1 MPDGKQAKD
10 EDYQNLV
17 RAAVL
22 DARHFL
28 RLTLSNR
35 APGAE
40 SPWVKVVIRPVVVR
54 GRRKMQFSYFDGKT
68 DTTKNFLGAEI
79 AARLED
85 ALALP
90 FRQLH
95 VQSTTGDVY
104 VRIAKRGRPLI
115 SRAAASRAESSPLL
129 AHDRR
134 KQYLIPKDAPD
145 EFLHAIGITDRSG
158 KVRPAMGGKFV
169 QVNEFLRSVE
179 KMLAP
184 ERASGEAIEIVDCG
198 CGRAYLT
205 FAAHHYLNHLAGVSA
220 RVVGIDWDADLIA
233 KCQALSDSLGGE
245 GMEFRVCRIAEYV
258 PSKRPD
264 MVLSLHA
271 CDTATDEA
279 IAQGILW
286 GSRVIIA
293 APCCQHELHDAVE
306 APVLRPMLRHGILKQ
321 RTADILTD
329 SFRALT
335 LRIMGYRTE
344 VVEFVDPEHTA
355 KNLMIRARK
364 ALKKGHE
371 ASVREYC
378 DLKTFWGVAP
388 AIEAMLG
395 EELGQF
401 IGPCRAAGKSFP
413 SQESARGPRSRH
425 R

>member
-1 MPDGKQAKD
+1 MPGRTQSKD
-10 EDYQNLV
+10 EDYRNVV
-17 RAAVL
+17 RSAVL
-22 DARHFL
+22 DAPHFL
-28 RLTLSNR
+28 RLTLSSR
-35 APGAE
+35 ARGADL
-40 SPWVKVVIRPVVVR
+40 PWVKLVVRPVMVR
-54 GRRKMQFSYFDGKT
+54 GRRRMQFSYFDGKT
-68 DTTKNFLGAEI
+68 DTSKNFFGREL
-79 AARLED
+79 AARLEE
-85 ALALP
+85 ALAMP

-95 VQSTTGDVY
+95 VQSTTGDLY
-104 VRIAKRGRPLI
+104 VRITKKGRPLI
-115 SRAAASRAESSPLL
+115 SRAAASLTEGAPRL

-134 KQYLIPKDAPD
+134 KQHLLPAEAPD

-158 KVRPAMGGKFV
+158 RVRPAMGGKFV

-179 KMLAP
+179 RMLADRP
-184 ERASGEAIEIVDCG
+184 GSAAPIEIVDCG

-205 FAAHHYLNHLAGVSA
+205 FAAHHYLNHLRGVPA
-220 RVVGIDWDADLIA
+220 RVVGIDQDADLIA
-233 KCQALSDSLGGE
+233 KCRALSDSLGWE
-245 GMEFRVCRIAEYV
+245 GIEFHVCRIAEHL

-286 GSRVIIA
+286 GSGAIIA
-293 APCCQHELHDAVE
+293 APCCQHELHDAIQ

-321 RTADILTD
+321 RTADLLTD
-329 SFRALT
+329 SFRALA

-364 ALKKGHE
+364 GLKAGHR

-378 DLKTFWGVAP
+378 DLKAFWGVAP
-388 AIEAMLG
+388 ALEAMLG

-401 IGPCRAAGKSFP
+401 IAPCRGRPEGEGP
-413 SQESARGPRSRH
+413 SC
-425 R
+425 

>member
-1 MPDGKQAKD
+1 MREGTRGKQ
-10 EDYQNLV
+10 EDYRDVV

-35 APGAE
+35 ARKTDC
-40 SPWVKVVIRPVVVR
+40 PWVKVVLRPVAVR
-54 GRRKMQFSYFDGKT
+54 GRRRMQFSYFDGEQ
-68 DTTKNFLGAEI
+68 DTTKNFFGREI
-79 AARLED
+79 AARLEE

-95 VQSTTGDVY
+95 VQSTTGDLY
-104 VRIAKRGRPLI
+104 VRLSKKGRPLI
-115 SRAAASRAESSPLL
+115 SRSAASLAETSPVL

-134 KQYLIPKDAPD
+134 KRHLIPRDSPD
-145 EFLHAIGITDRSG
+145 EFLHAVGIADRSG
-158 KVRPAMGGKFV
+158 EVRPAMGGKFM
-169 QVNEFLRSVE
+169 QVNEFLRSLQ
-179 KMLAP
+179 KMVAP

-205 FAAHHYLNHLAGVSA
+205 FAAYHYLNHLRDLPA
-220 RVVGIDWDADLIA
+220 RVVGIDRDADLIA
-233 KCQALSDSLGGE
+233 KCQGLRDSLGWE
-245 GMEFRVCRIAEYV
+245 GMEFRVCRIGEFTPA
-258 PSKRPD
+258 RPPE

-293 APCCQHELHDAVE
+293 APCCQHELHDAIQ

-329 SFRALT
+329 SLRALV

-364 ALKKGHE
+364 GLKAGHKV
-371 ASVREYC
+371 SILEYC
-378 DLKTFWGVAP
+378 DLKAFWGVAP
-388 AIEAMLG
+388 AIEEMLG
-395 EELGQF
+395 EELEQF
-401 IGPCRAAGKSFP
+401 IAPCRGRAEGESP
-413 SQESARGPRSRH
+413 SR
-425 R
+425 